1 VLYREL
7 GRTGLKV
14 SLIALGTMTWGE
26 QNSEAE
32 GHAQID
38 AALAAG
44 VNFID
49 TAEMY
54 PVPPKAQTYSRTEA
68 IIGTWLKQHGQRDK
82 IVLASKAAGPSH
94 TPARPQHVRGGRT
107 RFTAAN
113 LGEALDDS
121 LRRLNTDYLDLYQLH
136 WPDRPTNI
144 FGQLGYEHQ
153 SDEVATPIHDTLSAL
168 SELVKAGKIRYIGLS
183 NESPWGICEF
193 LKLAQLH
200 GLERIVSVQNPYN
213 LVNRTYEIGHA
224 EISMR
229 EHAGLLAYSPLAF
242 GVLSGKYL
250 GGAKPAQARITLFDR
265 FVRYKGENTERA
277 VYEYVKLFRAHGIDP
292 AQGALAFVNSRPFVT
307 STIIGATT
315 MEQLHSNLASVD
327 LVLSEEVLEG
337 IARIHQQYPN
347 PAP

>member
-1 VLYREL
+1 VIYREL

-14 SLIALGTMTWGE
+14 SLIALGSMTWGE
-26 QNSEAE
+26 QNDEAQA
-32 GHAQID
+32 HAQID

-54 PVPPKAQTYSRTEA
+54 PVPPKAETYGRTEA
-68 IIGTWLKQHGQRDK
+68 IIGTWLKRHGQRDR
-82 IVLASKAAGPSH
+82 IVLASKAAGPAH
-94 TPARPQHVRGGRT
+94 TPARPQHVRGNRT
-107 RFTAAN
+107 QFTAAN
-113 LGEALDDS
+113 LSEALHAS
-121 LRRLNTDYLDLYQLH
+121 LGRLQTDYLDLYQLH
-136 WPDRPTNI
+136 WPDRATNI
-144 FGQLGYEHQ
+144 FGQLGYQHQ
-153 SDEVATPIHDTLSAL
+153 TDEAMTPIHETLAAL
-168 SELVKAGKIRYIGLS
+168 SSFVKAGKIRHIGLS

-193 LKLAQLH
+193 LKLAQVH
-200 GLERIVSVQNPYN
+200 GLERVVSVQNPYS

-229 EHAGLLAYSPLAF
+229 EQVGLLAYSPLAF

-250 GGAKPAQARITLFDR
+250 AGALPRGGRITR
-265 FVRYKGENTERA
+265 FERFARYKGENTERA
-277 VYEYVKLFRAHGIDP
+277 VYEYVKLFRQHGIDA

-315 MEQLHSNLASVD
+315 LEQLHSNLASIE
-327 LVLSEEVLEG
+327 LVLPEPVLAG
-337 IARIHQQYPN
+337 IEQIHQRYPN

>member
-1 VLYREL
+1 MLYREL

-82 IVLASKAAGPSH
+82 IVLASKAGGDRLIRPRVRSMCAAAV
-94 TPARPQHVRGGRT
+94 PAL
-107 RFTAAN
+107 TAAN

-200 GLERIVSVQNPYN
+200 GLNVS
-213 LVNRTYEIGHA
+213 
-224 EISMR
+224 
-229 EHAGLLAYSPLAF
+229 
-242 GVLSGKYL
+242 
-250 GGAKPAQARITLFDR
+250 
-265 FVRYKGENTERA
+265 
-277 VYEYVKLFRAHGIDP
+277 
-292 AQGALAFVNSRPFVT
+292 
-307 STIIGATT
+307 
-315 MEQLHSNLASVD
+315 
-327 LVLSEEVLEG
+327 
-337 IARIHQQYPN
+337 
-347 PAP
+347 